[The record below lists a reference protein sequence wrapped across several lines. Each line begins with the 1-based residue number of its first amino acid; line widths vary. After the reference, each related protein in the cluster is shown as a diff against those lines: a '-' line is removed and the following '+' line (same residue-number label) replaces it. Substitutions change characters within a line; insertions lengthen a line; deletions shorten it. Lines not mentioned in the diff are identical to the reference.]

1 MSQKSDLEAK
11 IRSVLLRKDVV
22 GMHAIGRALVHLTN
36 RQTADERAAETT
48 RHDNGVGFRSN
59 HGKVGVSMA
68 KYYLRTGRLTE
79 KQTAYWQRETAGGN
93 PRILIY
99 HRQLLEEALN
109 KKAGDK

>member
-1 MSQKSDLEAK
+1 MSQKSDLESK
-11 IRSVLLRKDVV
+11 IASVLVRKDVV
-22 GMHAIGRALVHLTN
+22 GMHAVGRALVHLTN
-36 RQTADERAAETT
+36 RQTADEQLTETT

-79 KQTAYWQRETAGGN
+79 KQQAYWQRETASGT

-99 HRQLLEEALN
+99 RKQILEEALA
-109 KKAGDK
+109 KAALK